1 MTTRR
6 CTLPTRPDAPDSAR
20 EKGFWWTCSGRVLRR
35 IGSHFSGV
43 RIIPGVDRLSR
54 ANDTT
59 IRASPAISRPMN
71 RYVNEERKRLAI
83 APPKST
89 IRPTAPTAT
98 LILRLCM
105 AASSAARRRCD
116 GVGGGDSNAPHST
129 SGYLMAAP
137 EVRALHKRFVRRA
150 GWSAGHGRKT
160 RFRVDARRPRRSRR
174 PARTRREHQES
185 DESRRAVRAA
195 SRAEPRDD
203 LREVVDADSRVVR
216 GRNDPARRARPLPQP
231 E

>member
-1 MTTRR
+1 MTTT
-6 CTLPTRPDAPDSAR
+6 CGTLPTMPYPPDSER
-20 EKGFWWTCSGRVLRR
+20 QRVLVDVLRA
-35 IGSHFSGV
+35 SPSE
-43 RIIPGVDRLSR
+43 DRLSLFR
-54 ANDTT
+54 SAHDP
-59 IRASPAISRPMN
+59 RCGSSEPRERHDDEGESRDFETDEHV
-71 RYVNEERKRLAI
+71 RDRGEEETCHCA
-83 APPKST
+83 PKST

-105 AASSAARRRCD
+105 AASSVALRRCD

-129 SGYLMAAP
+129 FGYLMAAP

-185 DESRRAVRAA
+185 DEGRRAVRTA
-195 SRAEPRDD
+195 SRSEPRDD
-203 LREVVDADSRVVR
+203 LREVVNTNSRVVR
-216 GRNDPARRARPLPQP
+216 GRNDAARRARPLPQP